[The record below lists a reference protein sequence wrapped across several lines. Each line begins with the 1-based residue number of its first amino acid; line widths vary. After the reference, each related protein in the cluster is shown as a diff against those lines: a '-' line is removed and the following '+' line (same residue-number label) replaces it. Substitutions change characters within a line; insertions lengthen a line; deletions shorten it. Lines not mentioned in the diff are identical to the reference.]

1 MQAHFSSLKSR
12 PAGARRRTAALLRD
26 TVKYILLIIAAFCFL
41 MPILWFVTSSFRTN
55 AEVFGNI
62 NPFSLRM
69 MFFGTYTL
77 DNYVNIFTKYN
88 FGTYVLN
95 TIVVCAMTVTLGIL
109 VASMAGYAFAK
120 MKFFGR
126 KAMFL
131 LVVFA
136 IMVPFD
142 AIAIPLYS
150 IIINLGWNNTY
161 QALVLPTIANG
172 MVIFMFKQ
180 TFRDL
185 DDALRESAQLDGAGE
200 FGIFFRIILP
210 INIPAM
216 ISGALILFM
225 AQWNAFMWPLLCART
240 IQFKMLQVA
249 LADFSLEEGTEWS
262 KLFAGITVALMI
274 PCCILMPFQK
284 YYIRGIATTGMKE

>member
-1 MQAHFSSLKSR
+1 MQECSISNTGR
-12 PAGARRRTAALLRD
+12 PAGKRNKTTALLRD
-26 TVKYILLIIAAFCFL
+26 IGKYILLLIAAFCFM
-41 MPILWFVTSSFRTN
+41 MPILWFMTSSFRTN
-55 AEVFGNI
+55 AEVFGNL
-62 NPFSLRM
+62 NPFSLKM

-77 DNYVNIFTKYN
+77 GNYRDIFVDYN

-95 TIVVCAMTVTLGIL
+95 TVVVCIMTVTLGVL

-120 MKFFGR
+120 MKFVGR

-150 IIINLGWNNTY
+150 IIIKLDWNNTY

-180 TFRDL
+180 TFRDM
-185 DDALRESAQLDGAGE
+185 DDALSESAQLDGAGE
-200 FGIFFRIILP
+200 FGIFFRIIMP
-210 INIPAM
+210 ISIPAI

-240 IQFKMLQVA
+240 VQFKMLQVA

-262 KLFAGITVALMI
+262 KLFAGITVAMTI